1 MMNCVIIDDEHLA
14 RDIIRRYIENI
25 PYLNLIAECSNAYE
39 AFAVLETHHVD
50 LLFLDIQ
57 MPDISGI
64 KLLESVENYPYIIFT
79 TAYAEYAVE
88 GFEKNAVDYLL
99 KPIAPERFLKA
110 VSKAKE
116 LYNLKTK
123 KTQETE
129 RDYMFVKVEYQTVK
143 IKFVDILY
151 IEGLKDY
158 VKIFTKNGMIL
169 TLLNIKAILAKLPK
183 SNFVR
188 VHKSYIVSVSAI
200 EKIER
205 NRIIFGNTR
214 IPIGD
219 SYKDDFLKHT
229 I

>member
-1 MMNCVIIDDEHLA
+1 MNCVIIDDEHLA

-110 VSKAKE
+110 VSKANE

-123 KTQETE
+123 NTQETE

-143 IKFVDILY
+143 IKFADILY

-169 TLLNIKAILAKLPK
+169 TLLNIKAILAKLPQ

-188 VHKSYIVSVSAI
+188 VHKSYIVSIAAI

>member
-143 IKFVDILY
+143 IKFVDKLY

-219 SYKDDFLKHT
+219 SYIHDFLKHT

>member
-1 MMNCVIIDDEHLA
+1 MNCIIVDDEHLA
-14 RDIIRRYIENI
+14 RDIIRRYVENI

-39 AFAVLETHHVD
+39 AFATLESNQID
-50 LLFLDIQ
+50 LIFLDIQ

-64 KLLESVENYPYIIFT
+64 KFLESVEHHPFVIFT
-79 TAYAEYAVE
+79 TAYAEYAID

-116 LYNLKTK
+116 LFDLQTK
-123 KTQETE
+123 QTQEPE
-129 RDYMFVKVEYQTVK
+129 RDFMFVKVEYQTVK
-143 IKFVDILY
+143 VRFADILY

-158 VKIFTKNGMIL
+158 VKIFTTKGMIL
-169 TLLNIKAILAKLPK
+169 TLLNIKAILAKLPQ
-183 SNFVR
+183 SQFVR
-188 VHKSYIVSVSAI
+188 VHKSYIVSIPAI

-205 NRIIFGNTR
+205 NRIVFGNTR

-219 SYKDDFLKHT
+219 AYKDDFQKHT
-229 I
+229 L